1 MDEGKNWG
9 GNRKG
14 AGRVGVVKRKYCH
27 FYLSQE
33 EEAIDKKVIAAFKNA
48 ESQITRELAKTL
60 NCKQYE
66 VVESV
71 HNQILA
77 ARERIMAKAI
87 EAIEA
92 EIEIIKAAILK
103 EKRT

>member
-14 AGRVGVVKRKYCH
+14 AGRVAVVKRKYCH

-48 ESQITRELAKTL
+48 ESQITKELAKEL

-66 VVESV
+66 VAESV
-71 HNQILA
+71 YNQMLA
-77 ARERIMAKAI
+77 SREKIMAKAI

-92 EIEIIKAAILK
+92 EKETIKATILR
-103 EKRT
+103 EKQS